1 MAWQRKEAKMQQT
14 IDDLKASEREY
25 ESKHGALVSERQKA
39 IQDLDAA
46 TAQLK
51 EREKR
56 YKEEGDKRKA
66 DSDRLEREFV
76 NFKGEISAANEAKMV
91 ALSGQVQ
98 TLKTMLDDE
107 KHDKEEAKKRETEYR
122 DRLKEASSSLGEA
135 LSELKHIQ
143 ATHNVELE
151 KLRLELESAREKHV
165 LESSAWKDQADG
177 YERQL
182 IEKSTQI
189 NDLKSDIAEL
199 GDREAL
205 AQQQLKVTSQGA
217 KDELRKLKHS
227 NEEYEAEQKQWLERQ
242 SGYEA
247 RLAKANV
254 ELVEAQASLAE
265 ADRKRESSLA
275 DIKTELEV
283 LQAQLDAERKAAQ
296 ERESDMEKEV
306 KLQKERFAK
315 ELTRISS
322 QNDRDVKQREASSK
336 NQEESFKYKLQYLEL
351 SQKDLKRERKVWQDK
366 EAQTKRQISTLSAEV
381 RELKAKLHQSTDL
394 HEAFKQHVESKE
406 AARSSET
413 SGWDFRK
420 QALLSEHQLELKKA
434 SGAQSGRIAQLEAEV
449 EKLKAELD
457 LAQSQLQQ
465 QGDSDSHDRYEHKR
479 EHTPAPKSSSLIP
492 EIDITIQASVSPTT
506 TTNETS
512 ETNEASF

>member
-1 MAWQRKEAKMQQT
+1 
-14 IDDLKASEREY
+14 
-25 ESKHGALVSERQKA
+25 LVADRQKA
-39 IQDLDAA
+39 IQDLEGA
-46 TAQLK
+46 TSALK

-56 YKEEGDKRKA
+56 YKEENDKRKA

-76 NFKGEISAANEAKMV
+76 SFKGEISAANEAKMV
-91 ALSGQVQ
+91 ALGGQVQ

-122 DRLKEASSSLGEA
+122 DRLKEASSALGEA

-151 KLRLELESAREKHV
+151 KLRLELEGAREKHV
-165 LESSAWKDQADG
+165 LEGSAWKDQADG

-189 NDLKSDIAEL
+189 NDLKSDLAEL

-205 AQQQLKVTSQGA
+205 AQQQLKLKSQGA
-217 KDELRKLKHS
+217 KEELRKLKHS

-275 DIKTELEV
+275 DLKTELEV
-283 LQAQLDAERKAAQ
+283 LQAQLESERKASQ
-296 ERESDMEKEV
+296 ERDSDLEKES
-306 KLQKERFAK
+306 KLHKERFAK
-315 ELTRISS
+315 ELARITA
-322 QNDRDVKQREASSK
+322 QTDRDLKQRDAAAK

-366 EAQTKRQISTLSAEV
+366 EAATKRQLSQLSSEV
-381 RELKAKLHQSTDL
+381 RELKSKLHQSSEL
-394 HEAFKQHVESKE
+394 HEAYKQHVESKE
-406 AARSSET
+406 AARSTET
-413 SGWDFRK
+413 SGWDMRK
-420 QALLSEHQLELKKA
+420 QALLSEHQLELKRS
-434 SGAQSGRIAQLEAEV
+434 SGAQSSRISQLESELERV
-449 EKLKAELD
+449 KAELEH
-457 LAQSQLQQ
+457 ATSQVQQ
-465 QGDSDSHDRYEHKR
+465 LKEQLHEEGGSYSS
-479 EHTPAPKSSSLIP
+479 TPSRHEEKKSSHSTNPLASFSATIP
-492 EIDITIQASVSPTT
+492 EADITISASLGGSDTQPQTT
-506 TTNETS
+506 ESTS
-512 ETNEASF
+512 DEAAF